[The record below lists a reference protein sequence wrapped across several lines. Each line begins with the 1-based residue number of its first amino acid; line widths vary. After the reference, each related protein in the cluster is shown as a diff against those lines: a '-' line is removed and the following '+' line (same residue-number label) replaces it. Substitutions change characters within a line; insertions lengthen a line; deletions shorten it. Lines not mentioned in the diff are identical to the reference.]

1 MASNVVFQQ
10 TVNKSGETEFRVKF
24 GRNKSLV
31 FRKHEQFYYL
41 DLYDNKFGKAR
52 FNGICLG
59 LDELDF
65 ILSIRRDLDSLS
77 SVFPAGK
84 AAEESSHRIQQQE
97 ASSRVTTYQPTST
110 FAYPFPP
117 APLQPQAVAYKQS
130 AAFIHPSLNAFRQP
144 PPSPPAGSSQQIYEC
159 EEESSHRIQQQEASS
174 RVTTHQP
181 TSTFT
186 YPFPPAP
193 LQPQAVAYKLSA
205 AFIHPSL
212 NSSPPAG
219 SCQQIYECE
228 EVVPEIIIR
237 NEDLL
242 TDYIQQTF
250 TPAVKDT
257 EDQIKK

>member
-84 AAEESSHRIQQQE
+84 AAEDILIP
-97 ASSRVTTYQPTST
+97 V
-110 FAYPFPP
+110 
-117 APLQPQAVAYKQS
+117 
-130 AAFIHPSLNAFRQP
+130 
-144 PPSPPAGSSQQIYEC
+144 
-159 EEESSHRIQQQEASS
+159 EEKMQ
-174 RVTTHQP
+174 V
-181 TSTFT
+181 
-186 YPFPPAP
+186 
-193 LQPQAVAYKLSA
+193 LM
-205 AFIHPSL
+205 
-212 NSSPPAG
+212 
-219 SCQQIYECE
+219 
-228 EVVPEIIIR
+228 
-237 NEDLL
+237 
-242 TDYIQQTF
+242 DYI
-250 TPAVKDT
+250 VLLESVEGVDN
-257 EDQIKK
+257 